1 MRHNLKSD
9 VNFDESVSGSEADSS
24 HTRTRTHTHTNKRKT
39 STNSKRKG
47 TIRLAMPTVLAAS
60 CTSDTHRKS
69 NTYNRHATAG
79 SRDSSTK
86 NINKLT
92 RAAVQVQVASA
103 HRREKHDKA
112 SNQQMEQQYV
122 REVVI
127 VTITTR
133 TQTEIYVCVY
143 IYTHTRG
150 HVTHL
155 CHSVHEVAFPN
166 HHRHYRHLPFVNLV
180 VCLSASSR
188 SCSSS
193 SYRRRLPFSSPS
205 SRFNEHPTPPRL

>member
-24 HTRTRTHTHTNKRKT
+24 HAHTRTHTQTNKRKT

-69 NTYNRHATAG
+69 NTYNRRATAG

-103 HRREKHDKA
+103 HRREKYDKA
-112 SNQQMEQQYV
+112 SNQQTKQQYV

-127 VTITTR
+127 VTITTHTHANR
-133 TQTEIYVCVY
+133 DICVCIY
-143 IYTHTRG
+143 IYTHAWP
-150 HVTHL
+150 
-155 CHSVHEVAFPN
+155 CYSP
-166 HHRHYRHLPFVNLV
+166 LPF
-180 VCLSASSR
+180 
-188 SCSSS
+188 CS
-193 SYRRRLPFSSPS
+193 
-205 SRFNEHPTPPRL
+205 